1 MDFMD
6 QETIRLI
13 CETRLEGWGRKLVS
27 DMATPLILI
36 GIGHEEMSGT
46 LVLCTVED
54 TMMRNELLVAFL
66 RKVIQILEEKT
77 K

>member
-1 MDFMD
+1 
-6 QETIRLI
+6 
-13 CETRLEGWGRKLVS
+13 
-27 DMATPLILI
+27 MAVQTPSERPREFI
-36 GIGHEEMSGT
+36 GVG